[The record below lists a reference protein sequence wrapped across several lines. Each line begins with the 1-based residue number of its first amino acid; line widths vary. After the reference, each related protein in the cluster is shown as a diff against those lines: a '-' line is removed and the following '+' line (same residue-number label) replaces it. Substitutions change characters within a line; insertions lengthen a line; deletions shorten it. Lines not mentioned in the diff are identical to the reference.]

1 MKVRHLLDVPADVCC
16 AEQVIAFNLALELRG
31 ANLKAWRKLP
41 SDADRQRMIREMVKA
56 GMENFRESA
65 NYETGR
71 YNEAAIAEA
80 LTSGLGSYMD
90 NPEIPGRFIPDY
102 AKLGSMFKI
111 NSKVE

>member
-1 MKVRHLLDVPADVCC
+1 MKVRHLLDVPANVCC
-16 AEQVIAFNLALELRG
+16 AEQVIAFNLALSLRG
-31 ANLKAWRKLP
+31 ANFKAWRRLS

-71 YNEAAIAEA
+71 YNESAIAEA
-80 LTSGLGSYMD
+80 LTSGLESYMD

-102 AKLGSMFKI
+102 ERLGNMFKI
-111 NSKVE
+111 HSDVE

>member
-31 ANLKAWRKLP
+31 ANFKAWRRLS
-41 SDADRQRMIREMVKA
+41 SDADRQRMIREMVEA
-56 GMENFRESA
+56 GMENFRGSR
-65 NYETGR
+65 NYEQDR

-102 AKLGSMFKI
+102 VKLGNMFRI